1 MIHLECMRYRE
12 TLGKIDEKIIHYMR
26 RVFFPFARF
35 AIFIIFFWF
44 GILKVLGA
52 SPASP
57 LVLSLLAETLP
68 FITPETFLIYFGI
81 FEIIIGISFT
91 IPRFE
96 RFAIMLLLI
105 HMVTTG
111 LPLFML
117 KTITWQNTFVPTMEG
132 QYIIKNILFIA
143 LAVGIASHLHPKQH

>member
-105 HMVTTG
+105 HMVPTG

-117 KTITWQNTFVPTMEG
+117 TTITWKNTFAPTMEG
-132 QYIIKNILFIA
+132 QYIIKNIL
-143 LAVGIASHLHPKQH
+143 LLNVSPHNSENER

>member
-1 MIHLECMRYRE
+1 MEYKKA
-12 TLGKIDEKIIHYMR
+12 LGTVDEKTIHYMR
-26 RVFFPFARF
+26 RIFFPFARF

-44 GILKVLGA
+44 GILKVIGI

-57 LVLSLLAETLP
+57 LVLSLLAETLS
-68 FITPETFLIYFGI
+68 FITPEIFLIYFGI
-81 FEIIIGISFT
+81 FEMIIGISFI

-96 RFAIMLLLI
+96 RFAIALLAI
-105 HMVTTG
+105 HMITTS

-117 KTITWQNTFVPTMEG
+117 KTITWQSTFAPTMEG

-143 LAVGIASHLHPKQH
+143 LAIGIASHLHPKHH